1 MSRRVGVIM
10 ATGLLVSAVGSPA
23 AAQSPTPASGPVWG
37 QNQLVEYRWKEG
49 AEPPGWMRT
58 AINSAADDSNSSRAS
73 RAAIFDYRAGAT
85 SWIGYTADLP
95 TTYAIGYAVRNVPN
109 SFTIRLRPQGYVL
122 DWGKLRWCQFYDS
135 PPTGCYDAEMITLHE
150 LGHALTLGHA
160 AEADVTDWLDTVMH
174 AAPKTKAKA
183 GWNAHAFGRCDV
195 ARLQIRY
202 RPLTPSTPY
211 STCLSMPTQLWL
223 TASATSVVSGASVTF
238 TARLKV
244 ADDAVYPK
252 LAGEPLDGRTVVL
265 QHRAPGA
272 SSWTTVATMTAQY
285 DDAGR
290 FVKTVS
296 VSATYDWRAKF
307 ATPSAE
313 GLTGSTSSATRVTI
327 AAACPSSKKSML
339 EPAFETC

>member
-1 MSRRVGVIM
+1 MSRL
-10 ATGLLVSAVGSPA
+10 APLFAALTLVA
-23 AAQSPTPASGPVWG
+23 AAAGPATATSPTPASGPTWAA
-37 QNQLVEYRWKEG
+37 NQLVEYRWKDG

-58 AINSAADDSNSSRAS
+58 AINAAAADSNSSRAS
-73 RAAIFDYRAGAT
+73 RAAKFDHRAGAT

-95 TTYAIGYAVRNVPN
+95 TTYAIGYAVRKVPD
-109 SFTIRLRPQGYVL
+109 SFNIRLRPQGYVL

-135 PPTGCYDAEMITLHE
+135 PPTGCYDAEMIALHE
-150 LGHALTLGHA
+150 FGHIQTLGHA
-160 AEADVTDWLDTVMH
+160 DEADVTDWLDTIMH
-174 AAPKTKAKA
+174 AAPKTKAKV

-202 RPLTPSTPY
+202 RPLTPSMPY
-211 STCLSMPTQLWL
+211 STCLSMPTQLSL
-223 TASATSVVSGASVTF
+223 SASATSVVSGASVTF

-265 QHRAPGA
+265 QRRAPGA
-272 SSWTTVATMTAQY
+272 SSWTTVATITAQY

-290 FVKTVS
+290 YVKTVS

>member
-1 MSRRVGVIM
+1 MSRLARLFAVLALVTGAAGPVT
-10 ATGLLVSAVGSPA
+10 AT
-23 AAQSPTPASGPVWG
+23 SPTPASGATWSA
-37 QNQLVEYRWKEG
+37 NQLVEYRWKDA
-49 AEPPGWMRT
+49 AEPPGWMR
-58 AINSAADDSNSSRAS
+58 SAVNAAASDSNAS
-73 RAAIFDYRAGAT
+73 RAARAAVFTHRDGAG

-95 TTYAIGYAVRNVPN
+95 TTYAIGYAVRNVPD
-109 SFTIRLRPQGYVL
+109 SFNIRLRPQGYML

-150 LGHALTLGHA
+150 FGHIQTLGHA
-160 AEADVTDWLDTVMH
+160 NESDVTDWLDTIMH

-202 RPLTPSTPY
+202 RPLTPSTRY
-211 STCLSMPTQLWL
+211 STCLSMPTQLSIG
-223 TASATSVVSGASVTF
+223 ASATSVASGANVAF

-252 LAGEPLDGRTVVL
+252 LAGEPLDGRTVIL
-265 QHRAPGA
+265 QRRAPGA
-272 SSWTTVATMTAQY
+272 SSWATVATMNAQY

-290 FVKTVS
+290 YVKTVS

-313 GLTGSTSSATRVTI
+313 GLTGSTSSAARVT
-327 AAACPSSKKSML
+327 AGASCPSSGKSML
-339 EPAFETC
+339 EPAYETC